1 MIVSSRF
8 VTGTSTKLF
17 DAGHRI
23 RAGIAGAFLAAALV
37 TAANAGSSFFENH
50 ADVDRGGVVYAM
62 TNASAGNK
70 ILVFARD
77 RTGRL
82 DALPA
87 ATTPTGGRGA
97 SDNAAIDPLGS
108 QNSLVFDAASQLLFA
123 VNAGDDTVSALDT
136 GPFGLKPRVRARVP
150 SGGFIPV
157 SLAVSGDLLYV
168 LNAGGTGSVTTFSIR
183 DRALA
188 QVGSLDLGLQPQ
200 ATTPPFAQVPA
211 PGQVGVD
218 ALARRLIVTYAG
230 GQTLLIAELDD
241 NGLPSGPLT
250 ATPTPGAGTFSFD
263 VTPYG
268 TVLVAEAASSS
279 VSAFDPTAAHLPL
292 TLTAGA
298 VGTGQAATCWIIV
311 HDAGFAYVANTG
323 SGTLSRYRYTRT
335 GRLDLDQAVAAS
347 VAGAPTDLALA
358 AGGGFLYAIDAAGG
372 AIDGFRVDPRNGELI
387 PVETQPGLPAA
398 AGIQGIATYDF

>member
-8 VTGTSTKLF
+8 VTGTSPKLF
-17 DAGHRI
+17 DAGHPI

-37 TAANAGSSFFENH
+37 TAANAGNSFFEKH

-82 DALPA
+82 DALPS
-87 ATTPTGGRGA
+87 ATAPTGGRGA

-108 QNSLVFDAASQLLFA
+108 QN
-123 VNAGDDTVSALDT
+123 
-136 GPFGLKPRVRARVP
+136 
-150 SGGFIPV
+150 
-157 SLAVSGDLLYV
+157 
-168 LNAGGTGSVTTFSIR
+168 
-183 DRALA
+183 
-188 QVGSLDLGLQPQ
+188 
-200 ATTPPFAQVPA
+200 
-211 PGQVGVD
+211 
-218 ALARRLIVTYAG
+218 
-230 GQTLLIAELDD
+230 
-241 NGLPSGPLT
+241 
-250 ATPTPGAGTFSFD
+250 
-263 VTPYG
+263 
-268 TVLVAEAASSS
+268 
-279 VSAFDPTAAHLPL
+279 
-292 TLTAGA
+292 
-298 VGTGQAATCWIIV
+298 
-311 HDAGFAYVANTG
+311 
-323 SGTLSRYRYTRT
+323 RYRYTRT